1 MLSYLHVPFGWGE
14 LIKRTVKEIFSDDV
28 LSLAAQQAYYFFF
41 ALFPALL
48 TVISLASFFP
58 IDNLMDEIV
67 GTLGRFAPPD
77 VLQIIQEQLTKIS
90 EGNNGGLLT
99 FAFLVTIWSS
109 SEAMVSIITTLNAA
123 YDITEGRSMIR
134 VRLTAIL
141 LTIGMAVFV
150 LVAMA
155 LVIVGPALA
164 EKVAVWLH
172 LGPVFVMTWKILQW
186 PVVFAL
192 VSVGITTI
200 YYYAPDAEQDWVW
213 LTPGAVLAT
222 ALWLLASVGLK
233 LYLAYFGN
241 YNETYGTLGSVM
253 VLLLWFYA
261 SGIAILIGAE
271 MNAEI
276 EHASPYG
283 KSVGEKIPG
292 EKKKIGPAAERAYQE
307 RRAKG
312 QIDAPPFPDNVN
324 CDLDRAALTPEPS
337 RRPSELLIGAA
348 VLLPAA
354 IKLGREMR
362 KKAIEKDAA

>member
-1 MLSYLHVPFGWGE
+1 
-14 LIKRTVKEIFSDDV
+14 
-28 LSLAAQQAYYFFF
+28 
-41 ALFPALL
+41 
-48 TVISLASFFP
+48 
-58 IDNLMDEIV
+58 
-67 GTLGRFAPPD
+67 
-77 VLQIIQEQLTKIS
+77 
-90 EGNNGGLLT
+90 
-99 FAFLVTIWSS
+99 
-109 SEAMVSIITTLNAA
+109 
-123 YDITEGRSMIR
+123 
-134 VRLTAIL
+134 
-141 LTIGMAVFV
+141 
-150 LVAMA
+150 
-155 LVIVGPALA
+155 
-164 EKVAVWLH
+164 
-172 LGPVFVMTWKILQW
+172 
-186 PVVFAL
+186 
-192 VSVGITTI
+192 
-200 YYYAPDAEQDWVW
+200 
-213 LTPGAVLAT
+213 

-241 YNETYGTLGSVM
+241 YNETYGALGGVM

-324 CDLDRAALTPEPS
+324 CDLDQTAPTPEPS

-362 KKAIEKDAA
+362 KKAVEKDAA